1 MDSPKALEGVR
12 IIVAEDFVVLPFGTM
27 MLGDLGAEVIRVEA
41 PTRLVSRRFTPFPD
55 GIPGKE
61 WWNETGWFH
70 YWFRNKRSA
79 VINIQTPQGRE
90 LFRDLVKVSDVVA
103 TNFRTDVVKRLGLDY
118 ESLREVKPDLVMINV
133 TGFGQTGPWR
143 NYGAFART
151 IDGYTGLSHL
161 TGYIGGPPLR
171 ANPTY
176 MDTTGGMNNF
186 QAIMMGLF
194 HRDSTGQGIHID
206 ASMYEAGISAV
217 GPALLNEQKTG
228 QSPPRA
234 GNRHSWMAPHGCY
247 PCKGDDRWVVIA
259 VNSDEAWR
267 ATREAM
273 GNPAWAQDPRFDSMK
288 GRWEH
293 QDEMDPHIAEW
304 TSQRDSY
311 EVFHLLQKAGVAAGP
326 VLNGKDLLLDP
337 QLQDVG
343 VFDKFTH
350 DEERVGT
357 RIYQGRPY
365 QMSRTPGSIDF
376 VSTFGEDNHYVLSEL
391 LGLGDAELQS
401 LLEQGVIANDPD
413 EEEKEPPPSA
423 DPAAQLRRHALQ
435 LYDQDYKAI
444 LGLEDPVSSGDD
456 G

>member
-1 MDSPKALEGVR
+1 M
-12 IIVAEDFVVLPFGTM
+12 
-27 MLGDLGAEVIRVEA
+27 
-41 PTRLVSRRFTPFPD
+41 
-55 GIPGKE
+55 
-61 WWNETGWFH
+61 
-70 YWFRNKRSA
+70 
-79 VINIQTPQGRE
+79 
-90 LFRDLVKVSDVVA
+90 VA
-103 TNFRTDVVKRLGLDY
+103 TNFRTDVVRRLGLDY

-151 IDGYTGLSHL
+151 IDGYTGLSHV

-217 GPALLNEQKTG
+217 GPALLEVQNTG
-228 QSPPRA
+228 QSQARA

-267 ATREAM
+267 ATRETM
-273 GNPAWAQDPRFDSMK
+273 GDPPWAQDPRFDSVE

-304 TSQRDSY
+304 TGQKDSY
-311 EVFHLLQKAGVAAGP
+311 EVFHLLQKAGVNAGP

-337 QLQDVG
+337 QLQAVG
-343 VFDKFTH
+343 VFDKFTD

-365 QMSRTPGSIDF
+365 KMTRTPGSIDF
-376 VSTFGEDNHYVLSEL
+376 ISTFGGDNRYVLSEL

-401 LLEQGVIANDPD
+401 LVEQGVIANDPD
-413 EEEKEPPPSA
+413 EEEKDPPPSA

-435 LYDQDYKAI
+435 IHDQDYKAI
-444 LGLEDPVSSGDD
+444 LGLEEPVSSGDD